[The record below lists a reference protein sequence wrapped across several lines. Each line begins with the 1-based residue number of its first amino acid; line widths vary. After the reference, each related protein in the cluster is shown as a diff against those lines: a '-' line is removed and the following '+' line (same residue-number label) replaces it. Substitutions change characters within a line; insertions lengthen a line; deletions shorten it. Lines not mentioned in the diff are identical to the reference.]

1 MKSWLRERP
10 EHLLGMWLLQSWPK
24 LLGLFVIF
32 SFHKTTIQFTLP
44 LPPYHPPPLAAASHL
59 PDNVG
64 CQESNMCLK
73 SWVVEGLQHCS
84 GGRVLEKDLCNAI
97 SITVNHWLLNY
108 NLHIRSREQRE
119 VSRTLLTKN
128 VNLRT
133 TVIDQTTLTSISRAL
148 WSGTTNGKSRQP
160 NAVGAIHFQ
169 ILQ

>member
-1 MKSWLRERP
+1 
-10 EHLLGMWLLQSWPK
+10 
-24 LLGLFVIF
+24 
-32 SFHKTTIQFTLP
+32 
-44 LPPYHPPPLAAASHL
+44 
-59 PDNVG
+59 
-64 CQESNMCLK
+64 MCLK
-73 SWVVEGLQHCS
+73 SCMVEGLQHCS